1 MADELNSQEAG
12 EDTYQEEVERALS
25 KDETVLGGVWRG
37 DQKKLDANEIAEEL
51 DAETTGFV
59 YSYRRYI
66 KAIVDVEG
74 IAPRS
79 PSMARQCA
87 SALRGFAKRHRES
100 FSDATRL
107 ELQERAD
114 RCDLSAADP
123 VKREEEEQKLEHQ
136 TSAAEKEEISGIY
149 VYALPHYLRYPVEV
163 SEKDETDDRTYLKV
177 GMSERDPIK
186 RFRQQRG
193 STALPEPP
201 ILSSSTR
208 PPDSSASRL
217 TLHLQPTTRP
227 TIRTY

>member
-1 MADELNSQEAG
+1 MADELKPQG
-12 EDTYQEEVERALS
+12 VGGDTYLEEVKGAL
-25 KDETVLGGVWRG
+25 DGDRTLLGEVWRL
-37 DQKKLDANEIAEEL
+37 DQKELDANKIAKEL

-59 YSYRRYI
+59 YNYRRYI
-66 KAIVDVEG
+66 KAIVDEED
-74 IAPRS
+74 IPPNS

-87 SALRGFAKRHRES
+87 SALRGFAKRHPGPLSTE
-100 FSDATRL
+100 TRL
-107 ELQERAD
+107 KLQERAD

-123 VKREEEEQKLEHQ
+123 VKREEEEQKLERQ
-136 TSAAEKEEISGIY
+136 TSAAEKEEVPGIY
-149 VYALPHYLRYPVEV
+149 VYVLPHYLRYPIEI
-163 SEKDETDDRTYLKV
+163 SENDETDDRTYLKV
-177 GMSERDPIK
+177 GMSERDAIK